1 MTKQK
6 KAHSL
11 TARQRTWLFFD
22 KPEGFFARFVQ
33 VTIILLIFL
42 SVGTVLLELI
52 EHPFVVE
59 NAREFYVLELVTV
72 IIFSAE
78 YLLRLWAS
86 PSRPKFVMSFY
97 GIIDLLA
104 ILPFFLA
111 HSNLGFIRSARILR
125 LLRMSRLLRAAKILR
140 PLWDISGESGVSV
153 ARIVQENVFKNVAVL
168 VGLFFLAEPIESFLL
183 ETDPGLFGDITFAS
197 SIFVLAAMF
206 GFFSLSYGDVNTSK
220 WGNRMLMH
228 ITTAALVIPI
238 GMMFLL
244 IQGMLTIQIGNTP
257 TILVVPMWFVYAAVV
272 LWDFAN
278 VLKVEGML
286 EQQI

>member
-1 MTKQK
+1 MSHGKKVKQRYTLREK
-6 KAHSL
+6 
-11 TARQRTWLFFD
+11 TWLFFD
-22 KPEGFFARFVQ
+22 QPQGFLARIVQ
-33 VTIILLIFL
+33 ATIIALIFL
-42 SVGTVLLELI
+42 SVGAVLLELI
-52 EHPFVVE
+52 EHPLVIE
-59 NAREFYVLELVTV
+59 NAREFYLLELVTV
-72 IIFSAE
+72 IVFSAE

-140 PLWDISGESGVSV
+140 PLWDISGETGMSV
-153 ARIVQENVFKNVAVL
+153 ARIVQENVFKNIAVL
-168 VGLFFLAEPIESFLL
+168 VALFFLAEPMQTFLTQ
-183 ETDPGLFGDITFAS
+183 TDPGLFGDITFAS

-220 WGNRMLMH
+220 WSNRMLMH
-228 ITTAALVIPI
+228 ITTAALVLPI

-244 IQGMLTIQIGNTP
+244 IQYMLTIQIGETP
-257 TILVVPMWFVYAAVV
+257 AILVFPMWFVYGAVV

-278 VLKVEGML
+278 VLKVEEEL
-286 EQQI
+286 